1 MITETMDR
9 RSAGQGVEVGVDEKQ
24 PKGPSAKV
32 ELDEGAMARAVH
44 QVRKRRW
51 LEKHCP
57 FV

>member
-1 MITETMDR
+1 MITETMEC
-9 RSAGQGVEVGVDEKQ
+9 RSTGQEVEVEVDEKR
-24 PKGPSAKV
+24 PKGSSAEV